1 MVHGFSPPAPPR
13 CVFQNRSRRRWRAR
27 ARKRMEESLAGC
39 GSAAPADQCRCSHAN
54 SDGADRA
61 SIAHWTVKDLSGRCF
76 DLTCLSSET
85 VPSLQ
90 EVSTSIGIPRDAFKT
105 MVIHDR
111 TIYLIRDLRGGSNP
125 GVPPS
130 PHAPPPPVSQRRHA
144 PCTVAGRGGRVAK
157 RTAEQSVGEAKVAKA
172 KQRILAGQYGRS
184 TPKNNRVKEVV
195 NDLSLSGK

>member
-1 MVHGFSPPAPPR
+1 MFEQRNSP
-13 CVFQNRSRRRWRAR
+13 
-27 ARKRMEESLAGC
+27 
-39 GSAAPADQCRCSHAN
+39 
-54 SDGADRA
+54 
-61 SIAHWTVKDLSGRCF
+61 
-76 DLTCLSSET
+76 LSS
-85 VPSLQ
+85 
-90 EVSTSIGIPRDAFKT
+90 RDFNEHWYPERC
-105 MVIHDR
+105 IQNNGHLHDR

-184 TPKNNRVKEVV
+184 TPKNNRVKEAVI
-195 NDLSLSGK
+195 DLSLSGKQAQRLREELRDVATPSSDLTIPVCSDLALSYVPSLPVTRWTMRNIYDEHT